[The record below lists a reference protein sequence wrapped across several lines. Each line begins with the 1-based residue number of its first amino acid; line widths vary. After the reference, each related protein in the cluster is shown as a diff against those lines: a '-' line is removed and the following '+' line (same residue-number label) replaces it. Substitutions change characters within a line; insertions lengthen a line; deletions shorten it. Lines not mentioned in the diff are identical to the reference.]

1 MNSAKDSGARK
12 SAQNYAQAGPY
23 LTAGT
28 QFAAS
33 IIMCLLGGWW
43 IDGKL
48 DTTPLFLILGIFL
61 GAVAGFYNLYK
72 TLISSEKKKT
82 DTDKEKGIG

>member
-1 MNSAKDSGARK
+1 MNTEKDSKTKKFAH
-12 SAQNYAQAGPY
+12 NYAQAGPY

-33 IIMCLLGGWW
+33 IILCLLGGWW
-43 IDGKL
+43 LDGKL
-48 DTTPLFLILGIFL
+48 ATTPLFLVLGTFL

-72 TLISSEKKKT
+72 TLTAGEKKKA
-82 DTDKEKGIG
+82 DKEKGIG

>member
-1 MNSAKDSGARK
+1 MNSAKDSEARK
-12 SAQNYAQAGPY
+12 FARNYAQAGPY

-72 TLISSEKKKT
+72 TLVDGEEKRKKEEEGT
-82 DTDKEKGIG
+82 G